1 MMQHVTSTRVV
12 LVAVT
17 PRSKLRWAFSAVS
30 THCRWGR
37 RWCRR
42 RRALLL
48 VTRAVAVRNSAWF
61 ILWTGCIA
69 GIINF
74 VVFVTLAH
82 FLIMVHLTF
91 QIKDLYLEVLD
102 ELLNRINWCWIDPPS
117 KTTVFWSIGRLQ
129 NKFHVRCLIEDKEMK
144 QPSITHACGH
154 LKKRRPPSIP
164 SVHICTKQS
173 SPCLHFGHGSLR
185 LSYCRRGVSLV
196 NSLLCCG
203 GNSNTGSGK
212 ESGPRGPSHI
222 MGSPFLPPFPFPKP

>member
-12 LVAVT
+12 LVAVP
-17 PRSKLRWAFSAVS
+17 PRSKLRWVFSAVS
-30 THCRWGR
+30 THCRWCR

-42 RRALLL
+42 GRALLL

-61 ILWTGCIA
+61 ILRSGSII
-69 GIINF
+69 GIMIF

-82 FLIMVHLTF
+82 FLVMVHLAL

-102 ELLNRINWCWIDPPS
+102 ELLNWINWCRIDPPG
-117 KTTVFWSIGRLQ
+117 KPTVFWSIWRLQ
-129 NKFHVRCLIEDKEMK
+129 NKFHVRCLNEDKEIK

-154 LKKRRPPSIP
+154 LKKRRPPSIS

-173 SPCLHFGHGSLR
+173 SPCMHFGHGSLR
-185 LSYCRRGVSLV
+185 LSYCLREVSLV

-222 MGSPFLPPFPFPKP
+222 MGSPFLPLFSFPKP

>member
-12 LVAVT
+12 LVAVP

-30 THCRWGR
+30 THCRWWR

-48 VTRAVAVRNSAWF
+48 VIRAVAARNSAWF
-61 ILWTGCIA
+61 ILWSGSIA
-69 GIINF
+69 GIIIF

-102 ELLNRINWCWIDPPS
+102 ELLNRINWCRIYPPS

-129 NKFHVRCLIEDKEMK
+129 NKFQVRCLIEQRHD
-144 QPSITHACGH
+144 
-154 LKKRRPPSIP
+154 
-164 SVHICTKQS
+164 
-173 SPCLHFGHGSLR
+173 
-185 LSYCRRGVSLV
+185 VSLLMT
-196 NSLLCCG
+196 SALARSTTLT
-203 GNSNTGSGK
+203 STTLNTDTT
-212 ESGPRGPSHI
+212 SHCYTVAAT
-222 MGSPFLPPFPFPKP
+222 PKLNRFKCTNHHLNT